1 MNLLLIVTLGAA
13 VLLAADNEFVST
25 WKAPGAKPLDFAGKK
40 VAAVLISQD
49 TSLRMSAEEALVR
62 EINAR
67 GPQGVA
73 SYRMV
78 PKELLSDKKAAK
90 EWFERAGIAGLVVLR
105 PVQTETTKEYSA
117 VVWQSGYYNYAW
129 EYWDYGW
136 SSVIPIGKGRDRRTI
151 TVETVLYDLS
161 NGSPIWACV
170 TRTTDPKDP
179 QSYVKSLA
187 IDIVKQLEKDGLV
200 RKGPR

>member
-1 MNLLLIVTLGAA
+1 MNLLHTVMLSAA

-49 TSLRMSAEEALVR
+49 TSLRMSAEEALAR
-62 EINAR
+62 EITAR
-67 GPQGVA
+67 GPNGIA
-73 SYRMV
+73 SYKMV
-78 PKELLSDKKAAK
+78 PKELLTDKKAAK
-90 EWFERAGIAGLVVLR
+90 EWFERAGVAGLVVLR

-117 VVWQSGYYNYAW
+117 VVWTSGYYNYAW
-129 EYWDYGW
+129 EYLDYGW
-136 SSVIPIGKGRDRRTI
+136 SSVIPIGKGRDRQTI

>member
-1 MNLLLIVTLGAA
+1 MKLLLAITLSAA
-13 VLLAADNEFVST
+13 VMVAADNEFLST
-25 WKAPGAKPLDFAGKK
+25 WKAPGATQMDFAGRK

-49 TSLRMSAEEALVR
+49 TSLRMSAEEALAR
-62 EINAR
+62 EITAR
-67 GPQGVA
+67 GPEGVA

-78 PKELLSDKKAAK
+78 PKELLTDKKAAK

-105 PVQTETTKEYSA
+105 PVKTDTTKEYSA
-117 VVWQSGYYNYAW
+117 VVWTSGYYNYAW

-136 SSVIPIGKGRDRRTI
+136 ASVTPIGKGRDVSTI

-170 TRTTDPKDP
+170 TRTRDPKDP

-187 IDIVKQLEKDGLV
+187 IDIVKKLEQEGLV
-200 RKGPR
+200 RKRPR

>member
-1 MNLLLIVTLGAA
+1 MKLLLAITIGAA
-13 VLLAADNEFVST
+13 VLVAADNDFIST

-40 VAAVLISQD
+40 VAAVLVSQD

-62 EINAR
+62 EVTAR
-67 GPQGVA
+67 GSNGIA

-78 PKELLSDKKAAK
+78 PKELLSDKQAAK
-90 EWFERAGIAGLVVLR
+90 AWFERAGVAGLVVLR
-105 PVQTETTKEYSA
+105 PVKTETTKEYSA
-117 VVWQSGYYNYAW
+117 VVWSSGYYNYAW
-129 EYWDYGW
+129 EYWDYSW
-136 SSVIPIGKGRDRRTI
+136 ASVTPIGKGRDSQTI

-170 TRTTDPKDP
+170 TRTKDPKDP

-187 IDIVKQLEKDGLV
+187 IDIIKQLEKDGLV
-200 RKGPR
+200 ARAPR